1 MNSTEINS
9 NSSAQHQPVKNDDI
23 THSAL
28 NTLVD
33 GHSLTQ
39 QQSHDVFEQVIN
51 GFVAPE
57 RLAAI
62 LTALKIKGETPAEI
76 AGAAIAIRANA
87 KAFPEQTFTVA
98 DCVGT
103 GGDGANTINIS
114 TTAAI
119 LAAACGLK
127 MAKHGNRSVSSMSG
141 SADLLEALGVNLTM
155 SPEVASECLAKANI
169 CFLYAP
175 AYHTGFKHAAPVRK
189 AMAIR
194 TLFNILGPLVN
205 PAKPDIMLL
214 GVYIPEL
221 ITPIA
226 QALMLTGVK
235 QAWVVHG
242 SGLDEIALHGKTL
255 VTEINNGEL
264 IKKEVTPADFGLD
277 SYTLEDIKG
286 GTPEENAEFIKAILA
301 GKGQAAHN
309 SAVIINCAALLYL
322 HREQLNGKADTL
334 LLAAQ
339 HAKSVLASGVAS
351 KTLADLVQ
359 VSHSGVSV

>member
-1 MNSTEINS
+1 MTTNDLSRTTTHTSTGC
-9 NSSAQHQPVKNDDI
+9 NDDI

-28 NTLVD
+28 NTLVGGD
-33 GHSLTQ
+33 SLTQ

-51 GFVAPE
+51 GYVAPE

-62 LTALKIKGETPAEI
+62 LTALKMKGETPAEI

-87 KAFPEQTFTVA
+87 SHFPSQPAAVA

-114 TTAAI
+114 TTAAL

-141 SADLLEALGVNLTM
+141 SADLLEAFGVNLTM
-155 SPEVASECLAKANI
+155 SPEVANECLAQANI

-221 ITPIA
+221 ITPMA
-226 QALMLTGVK
+226 QALLLTGVK
-235 QAWVVHG
+235 HAWVVHG
-242 SGLDEIALHGKTL
+242 SGLDEIALHGKTQ
-255 VTEINNGEL
+255 VTEISNGQL
-264 IKKEVTPADFGLD
+264 IKKEITPIDFGLNN
-277 SYTLEDIKG
+277 YTLADIKG
-286 GTPEENAEFIKAILA
+286 GTPQENAEMVKAILA
-301 GKGQAAHN
+301 GKGQEAHN

-322 HREQLNGKADTL
+322 HREQLNGQADTL

-339 HAKSVLASGVAS
+339 HASKVLSSGVAA
-351 KTLADLVQ
+351 KTLANLVRL
-359 VSHSGVSV
+359 SNSGATA